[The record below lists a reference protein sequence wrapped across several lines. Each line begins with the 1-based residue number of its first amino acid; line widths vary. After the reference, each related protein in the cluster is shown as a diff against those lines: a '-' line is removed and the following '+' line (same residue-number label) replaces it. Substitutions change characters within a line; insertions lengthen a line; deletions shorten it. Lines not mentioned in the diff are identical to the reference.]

1 MRLLLVAGS
10 PEPSSSS
17 LVSHLAVEADQVLA
31 IDRGAEACRVAG
43 VVPDAFCGDADTVSA
58 ETLSWVREHAAGTP
72 VSEGTL
78 AVDPADDVRE
88 RPQIHGLHGDLG
100 IRIFPPAKYDTDLSL
115 GFACARQIAAER
127 GEALDV
133 TVTCASA
140 GRMDHALAVFGVLAS
155 NADVAPVLVE
165 DAFECRILAPAGVAA
180 WEFGDEC
187 VGSHFSFVALADASV
202 VSEQGMR
209 WELDH
214 FRVDALRDRGI
225 SNVIDAPGASI
236 TCHVGIVA
244 AFLIR

>member
-10 PEPSSSS
+10 PEPSSTP
-17 LVSHLAVEADQVLA
+17 LVSHLAARADQVLA
-31 IDRGAEACRVAG
+31 IDRGAEACRAAG
-43 VVPDAFCGDADTVSA
+43 VVPEAFCGDADTVSA
-58 ETLSWVREHAAGTP
+58 DTLAWVREKAHDVP

-78 AVDPADDVRE
+78 AVTPADDVRE
-88 RPQIHGLHGDLG
+88 RPQIHGLHGGLG

-127 GEALDV
+127 GERLDV

-165 DAFECRILAPAGVAA
+165 DAFECRILAPNGTAC
-180 WEFGDEC
+180 WEFGEQD
-187 VGSHFSFVALADASV
+187 VDSHFSFVALADATV
-202 VSEQGMR
+202 VSEHGMR

-225 SNVIDAPGASI
+225 SNVIDRPGASI
-236 TCHVGIVA
+236 ACHAGIVA
-244 AFLIR
+244 AFRIH

>member
-17 LVSHLAVEADQVLA
+17 LVSRLAVEADQVLA
-31 IDRGAEACRVAG
+31 IDRGAEACRAAG

-78 AVDPADDVRE
+78 VVDPADDVRE

-155 NADVAPVLVE
+155 NADVAPVLVD
-165 DAFECRILAPAGVAA
+165 DAFECRILAPNGVAA

-236 TCHVGIVA
+236 TCHAGIVA